1 MTPDVRED
9 PGDALSL
16 TTDRYTSGEEL
27 KSVAEAGFEAGLAV
41 IIEAMPTASV
51 VIDTSCR
58 VLASNSAA
66 YALVGRLETPET
78 KGALCRA
85 AGQLSLSTGPGLVTL
100 NHGMDCQEYFIVPL
114 PGPSARGKTLF
125 LVGLVPDET
134 TRGSTSHPP
143 LSSHNLAP
151 SPVGVLREQ
160 ALKFKRLSETDPLTG
175 ALNVRAFAAHVRQ
188 TLARAPEQKGALI
201 FVDLNGFKSINDKF
215 GHAAGDKVLVHV
227 AAKLTFAPHTGIAT
241 ARMGGDEFAL
251 WVPFVEQSSR
261 AKIIDRVFNRLSD
274 PVDLSEYVADD
285 THVTVTAA
293 IGAAHCPVDACN
305 YETLRRVADKRM
317 YEDKARAQ

>member
-1 MTPDVRED
+1 MIPDVRED

-16 TTDRYTSGEEL
+16 FADRHAPGEEL

-41 IIEAMPTASV
+41 IIEAMPTASI
-51 VIDTSCR
+51 VIDTSGR
-58 VLASNSAA
+58 VLARNSAA
-66 YALVGRLETPET
+66 YAVVGRLETPET
-78 KGALCRA
+78 KSALCRA
-85 AGQLSLSTGPGLVTL
+85 ADQLSLGTGPGLVTL
-100 NHGMDCQEYFIVPL
+100 NHGMESQEYFIVPL

-134 TRGSTSHPP
+134 SRGPTSYAP
-143 LSSHNLAP
+143 LQSHNLAP

-188 TLARAPEQKGALI
+188 TLAGAPEQKGALI
-201 FVDLNGFKSINDKF
+201 FIDLNGFKSINDRF
-215 GHAAGDKVLVHV
+215 GHAAGDKVLVHI
-227 AAKLTFAPHTGIAT
+227 AAKLTFPPHTWIST

-251 WVPFVEQSSR
+251 WVPFVEHSSL
-261 AKIIDRVFNRLSD
+261 AKIIDTVCSRLSD
-274 PVDLSEYVADD
+274 PVDISEYGAED
-285 THVTVTAA
+285 TQVTVTAA
-293 IGAAHCPVDACN
+293 IGGAHCPEDACN
-305 YETLRRVADKRM
+305 YETLRCVADKRM